1 MIKDLANRLKSLN
14 LMQVSLDTGISLTTL
29 QNIASGRNDN
39 PQWKTIETLQN
50 YLEKLKNEPTSQS

>member
-39 PQWKTIETLQN
+39 PQWKTIETLQT